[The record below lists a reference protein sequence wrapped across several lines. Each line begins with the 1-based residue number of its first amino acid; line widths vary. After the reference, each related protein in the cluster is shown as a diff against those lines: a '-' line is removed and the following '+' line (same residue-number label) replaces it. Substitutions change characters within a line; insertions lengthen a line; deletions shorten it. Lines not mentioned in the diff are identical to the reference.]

1 MSDLAVPLP
10 DPIRAPDAPLFDAV
24 LYPHRSLGS
33 RGFRIFMAAVIAVS
47 AAFGTGFWLIGAW
60 PVFGFL
66 GLDVVLIYL
75 AFRINYR
82 RARQSETV
90 RLTREKLTVQRFS
103 HDGRVQAWDFQPY
116 WLRVDVERPEEP
128 DSQLSIAS
136 HGRRL
141 IIGSFLS
148 PEERLDFAKALRDAL
163 SRCRCFPV
171 PAGPTL

>member
-1 MSDLAVPLP
+1 MADFAAPLP
-10 DPIRAPDAPLFDAV
+10 SPSRAAEPPLFDAV
-24 LYPHRSLGS
+24 LYPQRSLGP
-33 RGFRIFMAAVIAVS
+33 RGFRIFMAAVIGVS
-47 AAFGTGFWLIGAW
+47 AAFGIGFWLIGAW

-66 GLDVVLIYL
+66 GLDVVLIYF

-82 RARQSETV
+82 RARLSETV
-90 RLTREKLTVQRFS
+90 RLTREKLTVRRFS
-103 HDGRVQAWDFQPY
+103 PDGRVQAWDFQPY

-128 DSQLSIAS
+128 DCQLSIAS

-171 PAGPTL
+171 PVG